1 MRWQSAFFDKGE
13 IKMKKVFWPIV
24 GAIILV
30 ALIFNAAYYG
40 FGVAI
45 DASYIVVAA
54 AATVAVAATTAAATT
69 AATTTA
75 AFAAFAAFVVVTA
88 FAFATAK
95 EEGLSFARVM
105 VAYFIEGAVI
115 FFVLRIAPSSL
126 LASVAIAAAGIGA
139 AWCVCFLHCPTKF
152 LCPHN
157 PEEDP
162 PPAA

>member
-1 MRWQSAFFDKGE
+1 
-13 IKMKKVFWPIV
+13 
-24 GAIILV
+24 
-30 ALIFNAAYYG
+30 
-40 FGVAI
+40 
-45 DASYIVVAA
+45 
-54 AATVAVAATTAAATT
+54 
-69 AATTTA
+69 
-75 AFAAFAAFVVVTA
+75 
-88 FAFATAK
+88 
-95 EEGLSFARVM
+95 M